1 MLKRYM
7 LMCRNAKG
15 VHGKQKIGNPWPRSF
30 QVSKD
35 EGLVIEPFVWKQWV
49 PIIGRRNQLTGTA
62 MAVAIFDSKVR
73 FF

>member
-1 MLKRYM
+1 
-7 LMCRNAKG
+7 
-15 VHGKQKIGNPWPRSF
+15 
-30 QVSKD
+30 
-35 EGLVIEPFVWKQWV
+35 V